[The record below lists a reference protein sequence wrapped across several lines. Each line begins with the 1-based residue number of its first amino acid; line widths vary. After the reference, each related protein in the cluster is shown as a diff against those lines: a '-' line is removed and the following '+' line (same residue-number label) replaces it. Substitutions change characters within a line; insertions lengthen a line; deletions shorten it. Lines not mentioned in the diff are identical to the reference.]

1 MIPRP
6 PINIRSKGQGHRVK
20 SGKSRNDTAMW
31 RHLIGLWHRSMRWCP
46 ASSFNCTVV
55 YVLWLCYV
63 MLYYSYCSPTPTVIN
78 SHEYANICSLVA
90 VWSAV
95 NQAGKM
101 NMTVTYF

>member
-1 MIPRP
+1 MCY
-6 PINIRSKGQGHRVK
+6 G
-20 SGKSRNDTAMW
+20 
-31 RHLIGLWHRSMRWCP
+31 
-46 ASSFNCTVV
+46 
-55 YVLWLCYV
+55 YV